1 MSLSM
6 SQSTN
11 ILEKRQRAL
20 EQRRN
25 RLNQLESS
33 INTLARKQRTR
44 RLIELGG
51 LVMKA
56 HLDTWPTNTLF
67 GAFLSL
73 KDKEGDEQQRNA
85 WTFSGRIHFIADKK
99 QKVPLTLVFSAFP
112 GEGLRQALTVLG
124 FAWDAPQQ
132 RWEGYGDVEEL
143 RNLLEPHGGVVEE
156 C

>member
-1 MSLSM
+1 M
-6 SQSTN
+6 SQPTN

-56 HLDTWPTNTLF
+56 HLDT
-67 GAFLSL
+67 
-73 KDKEGDEQQRNA
+73 
-85 WTFSGRIHFIADKK
+85 
-99 QKVPLTLVFSAFP
+99 
-112 GEGLRQALTVLG
+112 
-124 FAWDAPQQ
+124 
-132 RWEGYGDVEEL
+132 
-143 RNLLEPHGGVVEE
+143 
-156 C
+156 